1 MNWDVVKGQ
10 WHQVKGSVKAQWGR
24 LTDDELE
31 QVAGEHEKLVGLLQK
46 RYGLARDEAERQVDN
61 FNWTIKH

>member
-31 QVAGEHEKLVGLLQK
+31 QVAGEHEKLVGLLQE